1 MPTARIIRKQK
12 QGVGYTTREHYEIRS
27 LKEGEAS
34 FFELIGRTLTNQTH
48 IHALPPFTVTYVQTD
63 QKNDKKI
70 EYRIST
76 PGIQDLFIITLEIL
90 P

>member
-1 MPTARIIRKQK
+1 MPTARIIRKKK
-12 QGVGYTTREHYEIRS
+12 QGVGYITREHYEIRS

-34 FFELIGRTLTNQTH
+34 FFELIGRTLTHQAH
-48 IHALPPFTVTYVQTD
+48 ISTRPPFTVTYHG
-63 QKNDKKI
+63 NGKKE

-76 PGIQDLFIITLEIL
+76 PETQDLFIITLEII